1 MTCSCGKEMERVP
14 VWMSEI
20 KIQFVCANCPNRTVQ
35 SIADVKIETP
45 DGEPVKKKR
54 SATK

>member
-1 MTCSCGKEMERVP
+1 MKCSCGKELERVP
-14 VWMSEI
+14 AWMSGI
-20 KIQFVCANCPNRTVQ
+20 KIEFVCANCPNRTVQ